1 MKRNRSYI
9 RKEELAD
16 LYSALAFFTRIYDNA
31 EAEIQVVMAEIER
44 VYHEE
49 YPHEPMNNEYLMNR
63 RGAGR
68 KSKLTAEDRE
78 KLLRM
83 RREKRPVSEIA
94 NELGVTER
102 YVYKLLRGD

>member
-1 MKRNRSYI
+1 MKRNRQYI

-31 EAEIQVVMAEIER
+31 EAEIQTVMAEIER

-49 YPHEPMNNEYLMNR
+49 YPYEPMNPKYLENR

-68 KSKLTAEDRE
+68 KSRLSADDRE

-83 RREKRPVSEIA
+83 RKEKMPVPEIA
-94 NELGVTER
+94 HELGISER
-102 YVYKLLRGD
+102 YIYILLRGA

>member
-49 YPHEPMNNEYLMNR
+49 YPHEPMSTKYLENR

-68 KSKLTAEDRE
+68 KSKLSADDRE

-83 RREKRPVSEIA
+83 RTEKKPAPEIA
-94 NELGVTER
+94 HELGVSER
-102 YVYKLLRGD
+102 YIYKLLREA

>member
-1 MKRNRSYI
+1 MKRGREYI

-16 LYSALAFFTRIYDNA
+16 LYSALKFFTRYYDNA
-31 EAEIQVVMAEIER
+31 EAEIQTVLSEIER

-49 YPHEPMNNEYLMNR
+49 YPHEPMSTKYLENR

-78 KLLRM
+78 KLRRM
-83 RREKRPVSEIA
+83 RREKHSAEEIA
-94 NELGVTER
+94 RELGVSKR
-102 YVYKLLRGD
+102 YVYMLLREV